1 MVLPQ
6 KTWATLG
13 SLAQK
18 LQFCTEFWQPL
29 RGFVYNSKSQ
39 KRKNRTTITKL
50 NAMTKKLATL
60 VAMLACCVFGALA
73 QRVATTPVTDVQTG
87 DYLLLVHS
95 GKTAADGSWAYINTS
110 TSNKNRVSTDAASLG
125 TTAYAGSKIE
135 NSAYIWHVE
144 KQSDGKITIQSVAQK
159 TYWPTAKGYYEK
171 DYYPAHITTGSSA
184 NAFELI
190 ALSDGCFALKSTTSV
205 TNLFGNKVNSTPTI
219 YVVNN
224 NNSQI
229 GYYGGYDDS
238 KIESQS
244 EIARVEFYPLQAFTE
259 LTYNYVFD
267 GKVRESVK
275 VNAVD
280 GEEYPTPTT
289 AISLPDFIAAPT
301 LKPEGIYHDGAAT
314 SYNLQ
319 LASTLPF
326 TLSTDANRVYYY
338 LAAGAGTEGRTM
350 LYANGN
356 SLKLRAEAQANNLT
370 AMRNDLWYVTGNPFD
385 GLKFHNVGSGTTAMS
400 KIALSDITEL
410 GLSPAG
416 GGHDTWKIYKISD
429 NAFGLYAKDWKKTN
443 VAWKLNDSK
452 VSFEKIDASAPNTSD
467 AFAFQAIEATY
478 VLPLHD
484 SEADDAAFATT
495 CAPFNFAIEGDDV
508 KAYAGKLSADG
519 KELDMKE
526 IEGNVPANQGV
537 ILKAAMGVSEVT
549 VKVVNTADAIDNDLK
564 GTNDEMTDLSQVYV
578 FGRDKV
584 THHVGFYNASGDDA
598 LPANRAYLNKP
609 AQEAVNAVAM
619 NFGNGMV
626 TNINTAISAQSADNA
641 PIYDLSGRRVQRTVK
656 GSLYIKGGRK
666 FMAQ

>member
-1 MVLPQ
+1 
-6 KTWATLG
+6 
-13 SLAQK
+13 
-18 LQFCTEFWQPL
+18 
-29 RGFVYNSKSQ
+29 
-39 KRKNRTTITKL
+39 
-50 NAMTKKLATL
+50 MTKKLATL

-184 NAFELI
+184 NANAFELI

-314 SYNLQ
+314 RYNLQ

-356 SLKLRAEAQANNLT
+356 SLELRAEAQANNLT
-370 AMRNDLWYVTGNPFD
+370 AMRNDLWYVTGNPYD
-385 GLKFHNVGSGTTAMS
+385 GLQFHNVGSGTTAVS

-443 VAWKLNDSK
+443 VAWKLNGSK
-452 VSFEKIDASAPNTSD
+452 VSFEKIDASAPNTND

-484 SEADDAAFATT
+484 SEADNAAFATT
-495 CAPFNFAIEGDDV
+495 CAPFNFAIVGDDV

-584 THHVGFYNASGDDA
+584 TRHVGFFNAAGDAA
-598 LPANRAYLNKP
+598 LPANRAYLDKP

-641 PIYDLSGRRVQRTVK
+641 PIYDLSGRRVQHTVK
-656 GSLYIKGGRK
+656 GGLYIKGGRK

>member
-1 MVLPQ
+1 
-6 KTWATLG
+6 
-13 SLAQK
+13 
-18 LQFCTEFWQPL
+18 
-29 RGFVYNSKSQ
+29 
-39 KRKNRTTITKL
+39 
-50 NAMTKKLATL
+50 MTKKLATL

-95 GKTAADGSWAYINTS
+95 DKTAADGSWAYIN

-159 TYWPTAKGYYEK
+159 TYWPTAKGYDKK

-184 NAFELI
+184 NANAFELI
-190 ALSDGCFALKSTTSV
+190 ALSDGFALKTTTTKKTMLV
-205 TNLFGNKVNSTPTI
+205 WEKDATLTA
-219 YVVNN
+219 YVVSND
-224 NNSQI
+224 NSQI

-267 GKVRESVK
+267 GEVRASVK

-416 GGHDTWKIYKISD
+416 GGHDTWKIYKLSD
-429 NAFGLYAKDWKKTN
+429 NAFGLYGYNNWVIDRGN
-443 VAWKLNDSK
+443 VAWKLNGSK
-452 VSFEKIDASAPNTSD
+452 VSFEKIDANAPNTSD
-467 AFAFQAIEATY
+467 AFAFQAIEPTY

-484 SEADDAAFATT
+484 SEADNAAFATT
-495 CAPFNFAIEGDDV
+495 CAPFNFAIVGDDV

-537 ILKAAMGVSEVT
+537 ILKAAMRVSEVT

-578 FGRDKV
+578 FGRDNV
-584 THHVGFYNASGDDA
+584 TRHVGFYTAAGAAA
-598 LPANRAYLNKP
+598 LPANRAYLDKP
-609 AQEAVNAVAM
+609 AQEAANAVAM

-626 TNINTAISAQSADNA
+626 TNINTAISAQSADNV
-641 PIYDLSGRRVQRTVK
+641 PIYDLSGRRVQHTVK
-656 GSLYIKGGRK
+656 GGLYIKGGRK

>member
-1 MVLPQ
+1 
-6 KTWATLG
+6 
-13 SLAQK
+13 
-18 LQFCTEFWQPL
+18 
-29 RGFVYNSKSQ
+29 
-39 KRKNRTTITKL
+39 
-50 NAMTKKLATL
+50 MTKKLATL
-60 VAMLACCVFGALA
+60 VAMLACCVFGTLA

-95 GKTAADGSWAYINTS
+95 DKTAADGSWAYIN

-125 TTAYAGSKIE
+125 TMAYAGSKIE
-135 NSAYIWHVE
+135 NSAYIWHVD

-159 TYWPTAKGYYEK
+159 TYWPTAKGYDKK

-184 NAFELI
+184 NANAFELI
-190 ALSDGCFALKSTTSV
+190 ALSDGFALKTTTTKKTMLV
-205 TNLFGNKVNSTPTI
+205 WEKDATLTA
-219 YVVNN
+219 YVVSND
-224 NNSQI
+224 NSQI

-267 GKVRESVK
+267 GEVRASVK

-301 LKPEGIYHDGAAT
+301 LKPEGVYHDGAAT
-314 SYNLQ
+314 SYDLQ

-350 LYANGN
+350 LYANGEDLN
-356 SLKLRAEAQANNLT
+356 LRAEAQANNLT
-370 AMRNDLWYVTGNPFD
+370 AMRNDLWYVTGNPYD
-385 GLKFHNVGSGTTAMS
+385 GLQFHNVGSGTTAVSLATPSNVTELKLSS
-400 KIALSDITEL
+400 KIGTDI
-410 GLSPAG
+410 
-416 GGHDTWKIYKISD
+416 WKIYKISD
-429 NAFGLYAKDWKKTN
+429 NAFGLYCYGEWVFDRGN
-443 VAWKLNDSK
+443 VAWKLNGSK
-452 VSFEKIDASAPNTSD
+452 VSFEKIDANAPNTSD
-467 AFAFQAIEATY
+467 AFAFQAIEPTY

-564 GTNDEMTDLSQVYV
+564 GTNNEMTDLSQVYV
-578 FGRDKV
+578 FGRHQV
-584 THHVGFYNASGDDA
+584 TRHVGFYTAAGDA
-598 LPANRAYLNKP
+598 PLPANRAYLDKP
-609 AQEAVNAVAM
+609 AQEAANAVAM
-619 NFGNGMV
+619 NFGDGTV
-626 TNINTAISAQSADNA
+626 TNINTAISAQSTDNA

>member
-1 MVLPQ
+1 
-6 KTWATLG
+6 
-13 SLAQK
+13 
-18 LQFCTEFWQPL
+18 
-29 RGFVYNSKSQ
+29 
-39 KRKNRTTITKL
+39 
-50 NAMTKKLATL
+50 MTKKLATL
-60 VAMLACCVFGALA
+60 VAMLVCCVFGALA
-73 QRVATTPVTDVQTG
+73 QRVATTPATDVQTG

-95 GKTAADGSWAYINTS
+95 DKTAADGSWAYIN

-135 NSAYIWHVE
+135 NNAYIWHVE

-159 TYWPTAKGYYEK
+159 TYWPTAKGRK
-171 DYYPAHITTGSSA
+171 DSDYYPQHITTSSSA

-190 ALSDGCFALKSTTSV
+190 ALSDGFALKSTTSITNWRGQV
-205 TNLFGNKVNSTPTI
+205 TSTPSI

-224 NNSQI
+224 DNSQI
-229 GYYGGYDDS
+229 GYHGGYDDS
-238 KIESQS
+238 KIESTG
-244 EIARVEFYPLQAFTE
+244 EIARVEFYLLQAFTE
-259 LTYNYVFD
+259 LTYNYWFD
-267 GKVRESVK
+267 GKVRTSVK

-314 SYNLQ
+314 SYDLQ

-350 LYANGN
+350 LYANGKDLN
-356 SLKLRAEAQANNLT
+356 LRAEAQADNLT
-370 AMRNDLWYVTGNPFD
+370 AMRNDLWYVTGNPYD
-385 GLKFHNVGSGTTAMS
+385 GLQFHNVGSGSTAQSQAIISTITKLWLSSVAGKDKWNIKKLSDTTFSLYSNDLAWKFDGS
-400 KIALSDITEL
+400 KIA
-410 GLSPAG
+410 
-416 GGHDTWKIYKISD
+416 
-429 NAFGLYAKDWKKTN
+429 F
-443 VAWKLNDSK
+443 
-452 VSFEKIDASAPNTSD
+452 SAPNTSD

-484 SEADDAAFATT
+484 SEADNAAFATT
-495 CAPFNFAIEGDDV
+495 CAPFNFAIVGDEV

-519 KELDMKE
+519 KELNMSE

-537 ILKAAMGVSEVT
+537 ILKAAMGVSKVT

-564 GTNDEMTDLSQVYV
+564 GTNAEMTDLSQVYV
-578 FGRDKV
+578 FGRDKD
-584 THHVGFYNASGDDA
+584 TRHVGFYNASGDA
-598 LPANRAYLNKP
+598 SLPANRAYLDKP

-619 NFGNGMV
+619 NFGDGTV
-626 TNINTAISAQSADNA
+626 TNVNTAISAQSTDNA

>member
-1 MVLPQ
+1 
-6 KTWATLG
+6 
-13 SLAQK
+13 
-18 LQFCTEFWQPL
+18 
-29 RGFVYNSKSQ
+29 
-39 KRKNRTTITKL
+39 
-50 NAMTKKLATL
+50 MTKKLATL

-73 QRVATTPVTDVQTG
+73 QRVATTPETDVQTG

-95 GKTAADGSWAYINTS
+95 DKTAADGSWAYINTS
-110 TSNKNRVSTDAASLG
+110 NKNSVSTDDASLG

-135 NSAYIWHVE
+135 NNAYIWHVE

-159 TYWPTAKGYYEK
+159 TYWPTAKGYDKK

-224 NNSQI
+224 DNSQI

-356 SLKLRAEAQANNLT
+356 SLELRAEAQANNLT
-370 AMRNDLWYVTGNPFD
+370 AMRNDLWYVTGNPYD
-385 GLKFHNVGSGTTAMS
+385 GLKFHNVGSGKTAVS
-400 KIALSDITEL
+400 FIALSAATEL
-410 GLSPAG
+410 ELSG
-416 GGHDTWKIYKISD
+416 IGNDTWKIYKISD
-429 NAFGLYAKDWKKTN
+429 KAFGLYAKDWKKTN
-443 VAWKLNDSK
+443 VAWKLNGSK
-452 VSFEKIDASAPNTSD
+452 VSFEKIDANAPNTSD

-484 SEADDAAFATT
+484 SEADNAAFATT
-495 CAPFNFAIEGDDV
+495 CAPFNFAIVGDEV

-584 THHVGFYNASGDDA
+584 TRHVGFYTAAGDDP
-598 LPANRAYLNKP
+598 LPANRAYLDKP

-641 PIYDLSGRRVQRTVK
+641 PIYDLSGRRVQHTVK

>member
-1 MVLPQ
+1 
-6 KTWATLG
+6 
-13 SLAQK
+13 
-18 LQFCTEFWQPL
+18 
-29 RGFVYNSKSQ
+29 
-39 KRKNRTTITKL
+39 
-50 NAMTKKLATL
+50 MTKKLATL

-110 TSNKNRVSTDAASLG
+110 DKNRVNTDDASLG

-171 DYYPAHITTGSSA
+171 DYYPAHITTGSSANA

-350 LYANGN
+350 LYANGEDLN
-356 SLKLRAEAQANNLT
+356 LRAEAQADNLT
-370 AMRNDLWYVTGNPFD
+370 AMRNDLWYVTGNPYD
-385 GLKFHNVGSGTTAMS
+385 GLKFHNVGSGTTAQSYAAITSATKLNLSHLWLGGQDNWNIKKLSDTTFSLYSNDLAWKFDGS
-400 KIALSDITEL
+400 KIAFS
-410 GLSPAG
+410 
-416 GGHDTWKIYKISD
+416 
-429 NAFGLYAKDWKKTN
+429 
-443 VAWKLNDSK
+443 V
-452 VSFEKIDASAPNTSD
+452 PNTSD

-484 SEADDAAFATT
+484 SEADNAAFATT
-495 CAPFNFAIEGDDV
+495 CAPFNFAIVGDDV

-519 KELDMKE
+519 KELDMSE

-578 FGRDKV
+578 FGRDKD
-584 THHVGFYNASGDDA
+584 TRHVGFYTAVGDA
-598 LPANRAYLNKP
+598 PLPANRAYLNKP

-619 NFGNGMV
+619 NFGDGMV
-626 TNINTAISAQSADNA
+626 TNINTAISAQSTDNA
-641 PIYDLSGRRVQRTVK
+641 PIYDLSGRRVQHTVK

>member
-1 MVLPQ
+1 
-6 KTWATLG
+6 
-13 SLAQK
+13 
-18 LQFCTEFWQPL
+18 
-29 RGFVYNSKSQ
+29 
-39 KRKNRTTITKL
+39 
-50 NAMTKKLATL
+50 MTKKLATL

-95 GKTAADGSWAYINTS
+95 DKTAADGSWAYINTS
-110 TSNKNRVSTDAASLG
+110 NKNSVSTDAASLG

-135 NSAYIWHVE
+135 NSAYIWHVK

-159 TYWPTAKGYYEK
+159 TYWPTAGGKNES

-184 NAFELI
+184 NANAFELI
-190 ALSDGCFALKSTTSV
+190 ALSDGFALKTTTTKKAKFV
-205 TNLFGNKVNSTPTI
+205 WEKDAVLTA

-224 NNSQI
+224 DNSRI

-238 KIESQS
+238 KIESKN

-267 GKVRESVK
+267 GEVRTSVK

-350 LYANGN
+350 LYANGKD
-356 SLKLRAEAQANNLT
+356 LKLRAEAQADNLT
-370 AMRNDLWYVTGNPFD
+370 AMRNDLWYVTGNPYD
-385 GLKFHNVGSGTTAMS
+385 GLKFHNVGSGTTAVS
-400 KIALSDITEL
+400 SIALSTATEL
-410 GLSPAG
+410 ELLGIG
-416 GGHDTWKIYKISD
+416 NDTWKIYKISD
-429 NAFGLYAKDWKKTN
+429 KSFGLYAKDWKKTN
-443 VAWKLNDSK
+443 VAWKLNGSK
-452 VSFEKIDASAPNTSD
+452 VSFEKIDANAPNTSD

-484 SEADDAAFATT
+484 SEADNAAFATT
-495 CAPFNFAIEGDDV
+495 CAPFNFAIVGDDV

-537 ILKAAMGVSEVT
+537 ILKAAMGVRKVT

-584 THHVGFYNASGDDA
+584 TRHVGFYNASGDAA

-619 NFGNGMV
+619 NFGDGMV
-626 TNINTAISAQSADNA
+626 TNVNTAISAQSADRA
-641 PIYDLSGRRVQRTVK
+641 PIYDLSGRRVQHTVK

>member
-1 MVLPQ
+1 
-6 KTWATLG
+6 
-13 SLAQK
+13 
-18 LQFCTEFWQPL
+18 
-29 RGFVYNSKSQ
+29 
-39 KRKNRTTITKL
+39 
-50 NAMTKKLATL
+50 MTKKLATL

-110 TSNKNRVSTDAASLG
+110 NKNRVNTDDASLA

-350 LYANGN
+350 LYANGEDLN
-356 SLKLRAEAQANNLT
+356 LRAEAQADNLT
-370 AMRNDLWYVTGNPFD
+370 AMRNDLWYVTGNPYD
-385 GLKFHNVGSGTTAMS
+385 GLKFHNVGSGTTAQSYAAITSATKLNLSHLWLGGQDNWNIKKLSDTTFSLYSNDLAWKFDGS
-400 KIALSDITEL
+400 KIA
-410 GLSPAG
+410 
-416 GGHDTWKIYKISD
+416 
-429 NAFGLYAKDWKKTN
+429 F
-443 VAWKLNDSK
+443 
-452 VSFEKIDASAPNTSD
+452 SAPNTSD

-484 SEADDAAFATT
+484 SEADNAAFATT
-495 CAPFNFAIEGDDV
+495 CAPFNFAIVGDDV

-537 ILKAAMGVSEVT
+537 ILKAAMGVRKVT

-578 FGRDKV
+578 FGRDNV
-584 THHVGFYNASGDDA
+584 TRHVGFYTAAGDAA
-598 LPANRAYLNKP
+598 LPANRAYLDKP

>member
-1 MVLPQ
+1 
-6 KTWATLG
+6 
-13 SLAQK
+13 
-18 LQFCTEFWQPL
+18 
-29 RGFVYNSKSQ
+29 
-39 KRKNRTTITKL
+39 
-50 NAMTKKLATL
+50 MTKKLATL
-60 VAMLACCVFGALA
+60 VAMLVCCVFGALA
-73 QRVATTPVTDVQTG
+73 QRVATTPATDVQTG

-95 GKTAADGSWAYINTS
+95 DKTAADGSWAYIN

-135 NSAYIWHVE
+135 NNAYIWHVE

-159 TYWPTAKGYYEK
+159 TYWPTAKGRK
-171 DYYPAHITTGSSA
+171 DSDYYPQHITTSSSA

-190 ALSDGCFALKSTTSV
+190 ALSDGFALKSTTSITNWRGQV
-205 TNLFGNKVNSTPTI
+205 TSTPSI

-224 NNSQI
+224 DNSQI
-229 GYYGGYDDS
+229 GYHGGYDDS
-238 KIESQS
+238 KIESTG
-244 EIARVEFYPLQAFTE
+244 EIARVEFYLLQAFTE
-259 LTYNYVFD
+259 LTYNYWFD
-267 GKVRESVK
+267 GKVRTSVK

-314 SYNLQ
+314 SYDLQ

-350 LYANGN
+350 LYANGKDLN
-356 SLKLRAEAQANNLT
+356 LRAEAQADNLT
-370 AMRNDLWYVTGNPFD
+370 AMRNDLWYVTGNPYD
-385 GLKFHNVGSGTTAMS
+385 GLQFHNVGSGSTAQSQAIISTITKLWLSSVAGKDKWNIKKLSDTTFSLYSNDLAWKFDGS
-400 KIALSDITEL
+400 KIA
-410 GLSPAG
+410 
-416 GGHDTWKIYKISD
+416 
-429 NAFGLYAKDWKKTN
+429 F
-443 VAWKLNDSK
+443 
-452 VSFEKIDASAPNTSD
+452 SAPNTSD

-484 SEADDAAFATT
+484 SEADNAAFATT
-495 CAPFNFAIEGDDV
+495 CAPFNFAIVGDEV

-519 KELDMKE
+519 KELNMSE

-537 ILKAAMGVSEVT
+537 ILKAAMGVSKVT

-564 GTNDEMTDLSQVYV
+564 GTNAEMTDLSQVYV
-578 FGRDKV
+578 FGRDKD
-584 THHVGFYNASGDDA
+584 TRHVGFYNASGDA
-598 LPANRAYLNKP
+598 SLPANRAYLDKP

-619 NFGNGMV
+619 NFGDGTV
-626 TNINTAISAQSADNA
+626 TNVNTAISAQSADNA

>member
-1 MVLPQ
+1 
-6 KTWATLG
+6 
-13 SLAQK
+13 
-18 LQFCTEFWQPL
+18 
-29 RGFVYNSKSQ
+29 
-39 KRKNRTTITKL
+39 
-50 NAMTKKLATL
+50 MTKKLATL

-73 QRVATTPVTDVQTG
+73 QRVATTPETDVQTG

-95 GKTAADGSWAYINTS
+95 DKTAADGSWAYINTS
-110 TSNKNRVSTDAASLG
+110 NKNRVNTDDASLG

-159 TYWPTAKGYYEK
+159 TYWPTAEGKNES
-171 DYYPAHITTGSSA
+171 DYYPQNITTGSSF

-190 ALSDGCFALKSTTSV
+190 ALSDGFALKTT
-205 TNLFGNKVNSTPTI
+205 TTKKAKYIWEKDATLTA
-219 YVVNN
+219 YVVSND
-224 NNSQI
+224 NSQI

-238 KIESQS
+238 KIESKS

-267 GKVRESVK
+267 GKVRASVK

-326 TLSTDANRVYYY
+326 TLSTDDNRVYYY

-350 LYANGN
+350 LYANGKD
-356 SLKLRAEAQANNLT
+356 LKLRAEAQANNLT
-370 AMRNDLWYVTGNPFD
+370 AMRNDLWYVTGNPYD
-385 GLKFHNVGSGTTAMS
+385 GLQFHNVGSGSTAVS
-400 KIALSDITEL
+400 SIALSAATEL
-410 GLSPAG
+410 GLSG
-416 GGHDTWKIYKISD
+416 IGTDTWKIYKISD
-429 NAFGLYAKDWKKTN
+429 KAFGLYAEDWKKTN
-443 VAWKLNDSK
+443 VAWKLNGSK
-452 VSFEKIDASAPNTSD
+452 ISFEKVDASTPNTSD
-467 AFAFQAIEATY
+467 AFAFQAIEPTY

-484 SEADDAAFATT
+484 SEADNAAFATT
-495 CAPFNFAIEGDDV
+495 CAPFNFAIVGDDV

-578 FGRDKV
+578 FGRDNV
-584 THHVGFYNASGDDA
+584 TRHVGFYTAVGDA
-598 LPANRAYLNKP
+598 PLPANRAYLDKP
-609 AQEAVNAVAM
+609 AQEAANAVVM
-619 NFGNGMV
+619 NFGDGTV
-626 TNINTAISAQSADNA
+626 TNINTAITEQSTDNA

-656 GSLYIKGGRK
+656 GSLYIKDGRK

>member
-1 MVLPQ
+1 
-6 KTWATLG
+6 
-13 SLAQK
+13 
-18 LQFCTEFWQPL
+18 
-29 RGFVYNSKSQ
+29 
-39 KRKNRTTITKL
+39 
-50 NAMTKKLATL
+50 MTKKLATL

-110 TSNKNRVSTDAASLG
+110 NNRVNTDDASLG

-159 TYWPTAKGYYEK
+159 TYWPTAKGRK
-171 DYYPAHITTGSSA
+171 DSDYYPQHITTTSSSANA

-190 ALSDGCFALKSTTSV
+190 ALSDGFALKSTTSITNWRGQV
-205 TNLFGNKVNSTPTI
+205 TSTPTI

-244 EIARVEFYPLQAFTE
+244 EIARVEFYPLQAF

-267 GKVRESVK
+267 GKVRASVK

-314 SYNLQ
+314 SYDLQ

-350 LYANGN
+350 LYANGEDLN
-356 SLKLRAEAQANNLT
+356 LRAEAQADNLT
-370 AMRNDLWYVTGNPFD
+370 AMRNDLWYVTGNPYD
-385 GLKFHNVGSGTTAMS
+385 GLKFHNVGSGTTAQSYAAITSATKLNLSHLWLGGQDNWNIKKLSDTTFSLYINDLAWKFDGS
-400 KIALSDITEL
+400 KIA
-410 GLSPAG
+410 
-416 GGHDTWKIYKISD
+416 
-429 NAFGLYAKDWKKTN
+429 F
-443 VAWKLNDSK
+443 
-452 VSFEKIDASAPNTSD
+452 SAPNTSD
-467 AFAFQAIEATY
+467 AFAFQAIEPTY

-484 SEADDAAFATT
+484 SEADNAAFATT
-495 CAPFNFAIEGDDV
+495 CAPFNFAIVGDDV
-508 KAYAGKLSADG
+508 KAYAGKLSANG

-584 THHVGFYNASGDDA
+584 TRHVGFYTAAGDA
-598 LPANRAYLNKP
+598 PLPANRAYLNKP
-609 AQEAVNAVAM
+609 AQEAANAVAM
-619 NFGNGMV
+619 NFGDGTV
-626 TNINTAISAQSADNA
+626 TNVNTAISAQSTDNA

-656 GSLYIKGGRK
+656 GGLYIKGGRK

>member
-1 MVLPQ
+1 
-6 KTWATLG
+6 
-13 SLAQK
+13 
-18 LQFCTEFWQPL
+18 
-29 RGFVYNSKSQ
+29 
-39 KRKNRTTITKL
+39 
-50 NAMTKKLATL
+50 MTKKLATL

-144 KQSDGKITIQSVAQK
+144 KQSDDKITIQSVAQK

-171 DYYPAHITTGSSA
+171 DYYPAHITTGSSANA

-267 GKVRESVK
+267 GVVRASVK

-280 GEEYPTPTT
+280 GEEYPTTS
-289 AISLPDFIAAPT
+289 ISLPDFIAAPT

-314 SYNLQ
+314 SYDLQ

-326 TLSTDANRVYYY
+326 TLSTDDNPVYYY

-350 LYANGN
+350 LYADGKELN
-356 SLKLRAEAQANNLT
+356 LRAEAQADNLT
-370 AMRNDLWYVTGNPFD
+370 AMRNDLWYVTGNPYD

-400 KIALSDITEL
+400 KLALSDKTEL
-410 GLSPAG
+410 GLSPALG

-429 NAFGLYAKDWKKTN
+429 KAFGLYSYNNWFGN
-443 VAWKLNDSK
+443 VAWKLNGSK
-452 VSFEKIDASAPNTSD
+452 ISFEKIDANAPNTSD
-467 AFAFQAIEATY
+467 AFAFQAIEANY
-478 VLPLHD
+478 VLSLHD
-484 SEADDAAFATT
+484 SEADNAAFATT
-495 CAPFNFAIEGDDV
+495 CAPFNFAIVGDDV

-519 KELDMKE
+519 KELDMSE

-549 VKVVNTADAIDNDLK
+549 VKVVNTAGAIDNDLK

-584 THHVGFYNASGDDA
+584 TRHVGFYTAAGDAA
-598 LPANRAYLNKP
+598 LPANRAYLDKP
-609 AQEAVNAVAM
+609 AQDAVNAVAM

-641 PIYDLSGRRVQRTVK
+641 PIYDLSGRRVQHIVK
-656 GSLYIKGGRK
+656 GGLYIKGGRK
-666 FMAQ
+666 FIAQ

>member
-1 MVLPQ
+1 
-6 KTWATLG
+6 
-13 SLAQK
+13 
-18 LQFCTEFWQPL
+18 
-29 RGFVYNSKSQ
+29 
-39 KRKNRTTITKL
+39 
-50 NAMTKKLATL
+50 MTKKLATL

-171 DYYPAHITTGSSA
+171 DYYPAHITTGSSANA

-356 SLKLRAEAQANNLT
+356 SLELRAEAQANNLT
-370 AMRNDLWYVTGNPFD
+370 AMRNDLWYVTGNPYD
-385 GLKFHNVGSGTTAMS
+385 GLQFHNVGSGTTAVS

-484 SEADDAAFATT
+484 SEADNAAFATT
-495 CAPFNFAIEGDDV
+495 CAPFNFAIVGDDV

-564 GTNDEMTDLSQVYV
+564 GTNNKMTDLSQVYV
-578 FGRDKV
+578 FGRDNV
-584 THHVGFYNASGDDA
+584 TRHVGFYTAAGDAA
-598 LPANRAYLNKP
+598 LPANRAYLDKP

-626 TNINTAISAQSADNA
+626 TNINTAISAQSADSA

>member
-1 MVLPQ
+1 
-6 KTWATLG
+6 
-13 SLAQK
+13 
-18 LQFCTEFWQPL
+18 
-29 RGFVYNSKSQ
+29 
-39 KRKNRTTITKL
+39 
-50 NAMTKKLATL
+50 MTKKLATL

-87 DYLLLVHS
+87 VYMLRMKSDRIPGTDGAWVYYKDSHAYGESDNTALKVVTENPLSEDHYNYL
-95 GKTAADGSWAYINTS
+95 W
-110 TSNKNRVSTDAASLG
+110 RVVRKD
-125 TTAYAGSKIE
+125 
-135 NSAYIWHVE
+135 
-144 KQSDGKITIQSVAQK
+144 DGKITIQSFTANTYWAKAKGGQPSLGLKDNNKWVPNDFPMSETENAFTLEQNGNSGYKLK
-159 TYWPTAKGYYEK
+159 TYSTRTYYSGFSISQKSEEK
-171 DYYPAHITTGSSA
+171 EVYVVDNVDMSNSDKA
-184 NAFELI
+184 NAPH
-190 ALSDGCFALKSTTSV
+190 
-205 TNLFGNKVNSTPTI
+205 N
-219 YVVNN
+219 
-224 NNSQI
+224 I
-229 GYYGGYDDS
+229 GYQQTSATRSD
-238 KIESQS
+238 ITF
-244 EIARVEFYPLQAFTE
+244 EFYEVTQFPEKVSF
-259 LTYNYVFD
+259 TYNYLY
-267 GKVRESVK
+267 
-275 VNAVD
+275 D
-280 GEEYPTPTT
+280 GESKKTEKFDVYTYKPYP
-289 AISLPDFIAAPT
+289 AITVPDFIKANAPEGEI
-301 LKPEGIYHDGAAT
+301 KPEDNGTTINIECTPD
-314 SYNLQ
+314 
-319 LASTLPF
+319 LPF

-338 LAAGAGTEGRTM
+338 LVAGAGTEGRTM
-350 LYANGN
+350 LYANGKD
-356 SLKLRAEAQANNLT
+356 LKLRAEAQADNLT
-370 AMRNDLWYVTGNPFD
+370 AMRNDLWYVTGNPYD

-400 KIALSDITEL
+400 YLALSDQTKL
-410 GLSPAG
+410 WLTNSLG
-416 GGHDTWKIYKISD
+416 GGLDKWKVYRISD
-429 NAFGLYAKDWKKTN
+429 KAFGLYNYNNWLTGSGN
-443 VAWKLNDSK
+443 VAWKLNGSE
-452 VSFEKIDASAPNTSD
+452 VSFEKIDANAPNTSD

-495 CAPFNFAIEGDDV
+495 CAPFNFAIVGDDV

-537 ILKAAMGVSEVT
+537 ILKAAMVVSKVT

>member
-1 MVLPQ
+1 
-6 KTWATLG
+6 
-13 SLAQK
+13 
-18 LQFCTEFWQPL
+18 
-29 RGFVYNSKSQ
+29 
-39 KRKNRTTITKL
+39 
-50 NAMTKKLATL
+50 MTKKLATL
-60 VAMLACCVFGALA
+60 VAMLACCVLGALA
-73 QRVATTPVTDVQTG
+73 QKVATTHVTDVQTG

-95 GKTAADGSWAYINTS
+95 DKTAADGSWAYINTS
-110 TSNKNRVSTDAASLG
+110 NKNRVNTDDASLG
-125 TTAYAGSKIE
+125 TTPYAGSKIE

-144 KQSDGKITIQSVAQK
+144 KRSDGKITIQSVAQK
-159 TYWPTAKGYYEK
+159 TYWPTARGRKDS
-171 DYYPAHITTGSSA
+171 DYYPQHITTSSSA

-190 ALSDGCFALKSTTSV
+190 ALSDGFALKSTTSITDWFGQV
-205 TNLFGNKVNSTPTI
+205 TSTPAI
-219 YVVNN
+219 YVVSN

-229 GYYGGYDDS
+229 GYHGGYDDS

-244 EIARVEFYPLQAFTE
+244 EVARVEFYPLQAFTE

-267 GKVRESVK
+267 GKERASVK

-301 LKPEGIYHDGAAT
+301 LKPEGIYHDGAAL
-314 SYNLQ
+314 SYDLE
-319 LASTLPF
+319 LVSTLPF

-350 LYANGN
+350 LYANGKD
-356 SLKLRAEAQANNLT
+356 LKLRAEAQANNLT
-370 AMRNDLWYVTGNPFD
+370 AMRNDLWYVTGNPYD
-385 GLKFHNVGSGTTAMS
+385 GLKFHNVGSGSTAQSQAIISTITKLWLSSAAGTDKWNIKKLSDTTFSLYSNNLAWKFDGS
-400 KIALSDITEL
+400 KIA
-410 GLSPAG
+410 
-416 GGHDTWKIYKISD
+416 
-429 NAFGLYAKDWKKTN
+429 F
-443 VAWKLNDSK
+443 
-452 VSFEKIDASAPNTSD
+452 SAPNTSD
-467 AFAFQAIEATY
+467 AFAFQAIEPTY

-484 SEADDAAFATT
+484 SEADNAAFATT
-495 CAPFNFAIEGDDV
+495 CAPFNFAIVGDDV

-537 ILKAAMGVSEVT
+537 ILKAAMGVRKVT

-578 FGRDKV
+578 FGRDNV
-584 THHVGFYNASGDDA
+584 TRHVGFYTAAGDAA
-598 LPANRAYLNKP
+598 LPANRAYLDKP

>member
-1 MVLPQ
+1 
-6 KTWATLG
+6 
-13 SLAQK
+13 
-18 LQFCTEFWQPL
+18 
-29 RGFVYNSKSQ
+29 
-39 KRKNRTTITKL
+39 
-50 NAMTKKLATL
+50 MTKKLATL

-73 QRVATTPVTDVQTG
+73 QRVATTHVTDVQTG

-95 GKTAADGSWAYINTS
+95 DKTAADGSWAYINTS
-110 TSNKNRVSTDAASLG
+110 NNKNRVSTDAASLG

-159 TYWPTAKGYYEK
+159 TYWPTAKGRK
-171 DYYPAHITTGSSA
+171 DSDYYPQHITTSSSA

-190 ALSDGCFALKSTTSV
+190 ALSDGFALKSTTSITDWFGQV
-205 TNLFGNKVNSTPTI
+205 TSTPAI

-229 GYYGGYDDS
+229 GYHGGYDDS
-238 KIESQS
+238 KIENQS

-267 GKVRESVK
+267 GKVRASVK

-314 SYNLQ
+314 SYDLQ

-350 LYANGN
+350 LYANGKD
-356 SLKLRAEAQANNLT
+356 LELRAEAQADNLT
-370 AMRNDLWYVTGNPFD
+370 AMRNDLWYVTGNPYD

-400 KIALSDITEL
+400 KLALSDKTEL
-410 GLSPAG
+410 GLSPALG
-416 GGHDTWKIYKISD
+416 GGHETWKIYKISD
-429 NAFGLYAKDWKKTN
+429 KAFGLYSYNNWFGN
-443 VAWKLNDSK
+443 VAWKLNGSK
-452 VSFEKIDASAPNTSD
+452 VSFEKIDANVPNTSD
-467 AFAFQAIEATY
+467 AFAFQTIEATY
-478 VLPLHD
+478 VLPLHN
-484 SEADDAAFATT
+484 SEADNAAFATT
-495 CAPFNFAIEGDDV
+495 CAPFNFAIVGDDV

-584 THHVGFYNASGDDA
+584 TRHVGFYTAAGDA
-598 LPANRAYLNKP
+598 PLPANRAYLDKP

-656 GSLYIKGGRK
+656 GDLYIKGGRK

>member
-1 MVLPQ
+1 
-6 KTWATLG
+6 
-13 SLAQK
+13 
-18 LQFCTEFWQPL
+18 
-29 RGFVYNSKSQ
+29 
-39 KRKNRTTITKL
+39 
-50 NAMTKKLATL
+50 MTKKLATL

-110 TSNKNRVSTDAASLG
+110 DKNRVNTDDASLG

-171 DYYPAHITTGSSA
+171 DYYPAHITTGSSANA

-350 LYANGN
+350 LYANGEDLN
-356 SLKLRAEAQANNLT
+356 LRAEAQADNLT
-370 AMRNDLWYVTGNPFD
+370 AMRNDLWYVTGNPYD
-385 GLKFHNVGSGTTAMS
+385 GLKFHNVGSGTTAQSYAAITSATKLNLSHLWLGGQDNWNIKKLSDTTFSLYSNDLAWKFDGS
-400 KIALSDITEL
+400 KIA
-410 GLSPAG
+410 
-416 GGHDTWKIYKISD
+416 
-429 NAFGLYAKDWKKTN
+429 F
-443 VAWKLNDSK
+443 
-452 VSFEKIDASAPNTSD
+452 SAPNTSD
-467 AFAFQAIEATY
+467 AFAFQAIEPTY

-484 SEADDAAFATT
+484 SEADNAAFATT
-495 CAPFNFAIEGDDV
+495 CAPFNFAIVGDDV

-537 ILKAAMGVSEVT
+537 ILKAAMGVRKVT

-578 FGRDKV
+578 FGRDNV
-584 THHVGFYNASGDDA
+584 TRHVGFYTAAGAAA
-598 LPANRAYLNKP
+598 LPANRAYLDKP

>member
-1 MVLPQ
+1 
-6 KTWATLG
+6 
-13 SLAQK
+13 
-18 LQFCTEFWQPL
+18 
-29 RGFVYNSKSQ
+29 
-39 KRKNRTTITKL
+39 
-50 NAMTKKLATL
+50 MTKKLATL

-110 TSNKNRVSTDAASLG
+110 NQNRVNTDDASLG

-159 TYWPTAKGYYEK
+159 TYWPTAKGRK
-171 DYYPAHITTGSSA
+171 DSDYYPQHITTSSRANA

-190 ALSDGCFALKSTTSV
+190 ALSDGFALKSTTSITNWRGQV
-205 TNLFGNKVNSTPTI
+205 TSTPTI

-244 EIARVEFYPLQAFTE
+244 EIARVEFYPLQAF

-267 GKVRESVK
+267 GKVRASVK

-370 AMRNDLWYVTGNPFD
+370 AMRNDLWYVTGNPYD
-385 GLKFHNVGSGTTAMS
+385 GLQFHNVGSGTTAMS
-400 KIALSDITEL
+400 YYALSDQTEL
-410 GLSPAG
+410 GVSPGAG
-416 GGHDTWKIYKISD
+416 GGHDTWNVYKISD
-429 NAFGLYAKDWKKTN
+429 NAFGLYSYNNWWIGSGN
-443 VAWKLNDSK
+443 VAWKLNGSK

-478 VLPLHD
+478 VLPLHN
-484 SEADDAAFATT
+484 SEADNAAFATT
-495 CAPFNFAIEGDDV
+495 CAPFNFAIVGDDV
-508 KAYAGKLSADG
+508 KAYAGKLSVDG

-584 THHVGFYNASGDDA
+584 TRHVGFYTAAGDA
-598 LPANRAYLNKP
+598 PLPANRAYLDKP

-626 TNINTAISAQSADNA
+626 TNINTAISAHGADNA
-641 PIYDLSGRRVQRTVK
+641 PIYDLSGRRVQHTVK

>member
-1 MVLPQ
+1 
-6 KTWATLG
+6 
-13 SLAQK
+13 
-18 LQFCTEFWQPL
+18 
-29 RGFVYNSKSQ
+29 
-39 KRKNRTTITKL
+39 
-50 NAMTKKLATL
+50 MTKKLATL

-484 SEADDAAFATT
+484 SEADNAAFATT
-495 CAPFNFAIEGDDV
+495 CAPFNFAIVGDDV

-519 KELDMKE
+519 KELDMNE
-526 IEGNVPANQGV
+526 IKGNVPANQGV

-564 GTNDEMTDLSQVYV
+564 GTNAEMTDLSQVYV

-584 THHVGFYNASGDDA
+584 TRHVGFYTAAGDA
-598 LPANRAYLNKP
+598 PLPANRAYLDKP
-609 AQEAVNAVAM
+609 AQEAANAVAM

-641 PIYDLSGRRVQRTVK
+641 PIYDLSGRRVQHTVK

-666 FMAQ
+666 FMAL

>member
-1 MVLPQ
+1 
-6 KTWATLG
+6 
-13 SLAQK
+13 
-18 LQFCTEFWQPL
+18 
-29 RGFVYNSKSQ
+29 
-39 KRKNRTTITKL
+39 
-50 NAMTKKLATL
+50 MTKKLATL

-95 GKTAADGSWAYINTS
+95 DKTAADGSWAYIN

-135 NSAYIWHVE
+135 NNAYIWHVE

-159 TYWPTAKGYYEK
+159 TYWPTARGYYEK

-184 NAFELI
+184 NAFELL
-190 ALSDGCFALKSTTSV
+190 ALSDGFALKSTTAV
-205 TNLFGNKVNSTPTI
+205 TNIIGTKVNRTPTI

-224 NNSQI
+224 DNSQI
-229 GYYGGYDDS
+229 GYHGGYDDS
-238 KIESQS
+238 KIESKS

-267 GKVRESVK
+267 GEVRTSVK

-314 SYNLQ
+314 SYDLQ

-326 TLSTDANRVYYY
+326 ILSTDANRVYYY

-350 LYANGN
+350 LYANGKDLN
-356 SLKLRAEAQANNLT
+356 LRAEAQANNLT

-429 NAFGLYAKDWKKTN
+429 NAFGLYGYNNWLLGSGN
-443 VAWKLNDSK
+443 VAWKLNGSE
-452 VSFEKIDASAPNTSD
+452 VSFEKIDANAPNTSD

-495 CAPFNFAIEGDDV
+495 CAPFNFAIVGDDV

-519 KELDMKE
+519 KELDMSE

-584 THHVGFYNASGDDA
+584 TRHVGFYTAAGDA
-598 LPANRAYLNKP
+598 PLPANRAYLDKP

-626 TNINTAISAQSADNA
+626 TNVNTAISAQSTDNA
-641 PIYDLSGRRVQRTVK
+641 PIYDLSGRRVQHTVK
-656 GSLYIKGGRK
+656 GGLYIKGGRK

>member
-1 MVLPQ
+1 
-6 KTWATLG
+6 
-13 SLAQK
+13 
-18 LQFCTEFWQPL
+18 
-29 RGFVYNSKSQ
+29 
-39 KRKNRTTITKL
+39 
-50 NAMTKKLATL
+50 MTKKLATL

-95 GKTAADGSWAYINTS
+95 DKTAADGSWAYIN

-159 TYWPTAKGYYEK
+159 TYWPTAKGYDKK

-184 NAFELI
+184 NANAFELI
-190 ALSDGCFALKSTTSV
+190 ALSDGFALKTTTTKKTMLV
-205 TNLFGNKVNSTPTI
+205 WEKDATLTA
-219 YVVNN
+219 YVVSND
-224 NNSQI
+224 NSQI

-267 GKVRESVK
+267 GEVRASVK

-314 SYNLQ
+314 SYDLQ

-350 LYANGN
+350 LYANGKD
-356 SLKLRAEAQANNLT
+356 LKLRAEAQADNLT
-370 AMRNDLWYVTGNPFD
+370 AMRNDLWYVTGNPYD
-385 GLKFHNVGSGTTAMS
+385 GLQFHNVGSGTTAMS
-400 KIALSDITEL
+400 KLALSNITEL
-410 GLSPAG
+410 GVSPGAG
-416 GGHDTWKIYKISD
+416 GGHDTWNVYKISD
-429 NAFGLYAKDWKKTN
+429 NAFGLYSYNNWLLGSGN
-443 VAWKLNDSK
+443 VAWKLNGSK
-452 VSFEKIDASAPNTSD
+452 VSFEKIDANAPNTSD

-484 SEADDAAFATT
+484 SEADNAAFATT
-495 CAPFNFAIEGDDV
+495 CAPFNFAIVGDDV

-537 ILKAAMGVSEVT
+537 ILKAAMGVRKVT

-584 THHVGFYNASGDDA
+584 TRHVGFYTAAGDDP

-619 NFGNGMV
+619 NFGDGTV

>member
-1 MVLPQ
+1 
-6 KTWATLG
+6 
-13 SLAQK
+13 
-18 LQFCTEFWQPL
+18 
-29 RGFVYNSKSQ
+29 
-39 KRKNRTTITKL
+39 
-50 NAMTKKLATL
+50 MTKKLATL

-159 TYWPTAKGYYEK
+159 TYWPTAKGRK
-171 DYYPAHITTGSSA
+171 DSDYYPQHITTSSRANA

-190 ALSDGCFALKSTTSV
+190 ALSDGFALKSTTSITNWFGQV
-205 TNLFGNKVNSTPTI
+205 TSTPTI

-224 NNSQI
+224 DNSQI

-238 KIESQS
+238 KIESTS
-244 EIARVEFYPLQAFTE
+244 EIARVQFYPLQAFTE

-267 GKVRESVK
+267 GEVRTSVK

-314 SYNLQ
+314 SYDLQ

-350 LYANGN
+350 LYANGKE
-356 SLKLRAEAQANNLT
+356 LKLRAEAQADNLT
-370 AMRNDLWYVTGNPFD
+370 AMRNDLWYVTGNPYD
-385 GLKFHNVGSGTTAMS
+385 GLQFHNVGSGSTAQSQAIISTITKLWLSSVAGKDKWNIKKLSDTTFSLYSNDLAWKFDGS
-400 KIALSDITEL
+400 KIA
-410 GLSPAG
+410 
-416 GGHDTWKIYKISD
+416 
-429 NAFGLYAKDWKKTN
+429 F
-443 VAWKLNDSK
+443 
-452 VSFEKIDASAPNTSD
+452 SAPNTSD

-478 VLPLHD
+478 VLPLHN
-484 SEADDAAFATT
+484 SEADNAAFATT
-495 CAPFNFAIEGDDV
+495 CAPFNFAIVGDDV

-549 VKVVNTADAIDNDLK
+549 VKVVNTADVIDNDLK

-584 THHVGFYNASGDDA
+584 TRHVGFYAAAGDA
-598 LPANRAYLNKP
+598 PLPANRAYLDKP

-641 PIYDLSGRRVQRTVK
+641 PIYDLSGRRVQHIVK
-656 GSLYIKGGRK
+656 GGLYIKGGRK

>member
-1 MVLPQ
+1 
-6 KTWATLG
+6 
-13 SLAQK
+13 
-18 LQFCTEFWQPL
+18 
-29 RGFVYNSKSQ
+29 
-39 KRKNRTTITKL
+39 
-50 NAMTKKLATL
+50 MTKKLATL

-73 QRVATTPVTDVQTG
+73 QRVATTPVPDVQTG

-95 GKTAADGSWAYINTS
+95 DKTAADGSWAYIN

-135 NSAYIWHVE
+135 NNAYIWHVE

-159 TYWPTAKGYYEK
+159 TYWPTARGYYEK

-190 ALSDGCFALKSTTSV
+190 ALSDGFALKSTTAV
-205 TNLFGNKVNSTPTI
+205 TNIIGTKVNRTPTI

-224 NNSQI
+224 DNSQI
-229 GYYGGYDDS
+229 GYHGGYDDS
-238 KIESQS
+238 KIESKS

-267 GKVRESVK
+267 GEVRTSVK

-314 SYNLQ
+314 SYDLQ

-350 LYANGN
+350 LYANGTDLN
-356 SLKLRAEAQANNLT
+356 LRAEAQADNLT
-370 AMRNDLWYVTGNPFD
+370 AMRNDLWYVTGNPYD
-385 GLKFHNVGSGTTAMS
+385 GLQFHNVGSGTTAMS
-400 KIALSDITEL
+400 YLALSNQTEL
-410 GLSPAG
+410 RLSPGAG

-429 NAFGLYAKDWKKTN
+429 NAFGLYSYTKWIYNGGISYKSGN
-443 VAWKLNDSK
+443 VAWTIKDSEVK
-452 VSFEKIDASAPNTSD
+452 FMEIDANAPNTSD

-484 SEADDAAFATT
+484 SEADNAAFATT
-495 CAPFNFAIEGDDV
+495 CAPFNFAIVGDDV

-519 KELDMKE
+519 KELDMNE

-564 GTNDEMTDLSQVYV
+564 GTNAEMTDLSQVYV

-584 THHVGFYNASGDDA
+584 TRHVGFYNASGDA
-598 LPANRAYLNKP
+598 SLPANRAYLDKP

-619 NFGNGMV
+619 NFGDGTV
-626 TNINTAISAQSADNA
+626 TNVNTAISAQSTDNA
-641 PIYDLSGRRVQRTVK
+641 SIYDLSGRRVQRTVK

>member
-1 MVLPQ
+1 
-6 KTWATLG
+6 
-13 SLAQK
+13 
-18 LQFCTEFWQPL
+18 
-29 RGFVYNSKSQ
+29 
-39 KRKNRTTITKL
+39 
-50 NAMTKKLATL
+50 MTKKLATL

-95 GKTAADGSWAYINTS
+95 DKTAADGSWAYINTS
-110 TSNKNRVSTDAASLG
+110 NQNRVSTDAASLG

-159 TYWPTAKGYYEK
+159 TYWPTAKGRK
-171 DYYPAHITTGSSA
+171 DSDYYPQHITTTSSSANA

-190 ALSDGCFALKSTTSV
+190 ALRDGFALKSTTSITNWRGQV
-205 TNLFGNKVNSTPTI
+205 TSTPTI

-224 NNSQI
+224 DNSRI

-238 KIESQS
+238 KIEGKN

-259 LTYNYVFD
+259 LTYNYMFD
-267 GKVRESVK
+267 GEVRTSVK

-314 SYNLQ
+314 SYDLQ

-356 SLKLRAEAQANNLT
+356 SLELRAEAQANNLT
-370 AMRNDLWYVTGNPFD
+370 AMRNDLWYVTGNPYD
-385 GLKFHNVGSGTTAMS
+385 GLQFHNVGSGTTAVSLATPSNVTELKLSS
-400 KIALSDITEL
+400 KIGTDI
-410 GLSPAG
+410 
-416 GGHDTWKIYKISD
+416 WKIYKISD
-429 NAFGLYAKDWKKTN
+429 NAFGLYCYGEWVFDRGN
-443 VAWKLNDSK
+443 VAWKLNGSK
-452 VSFEKIDASAPNTSD
+452 ISFEKIDANAPNTSD

-478 VLPLHD
+478 VLPLHN
-484 SEADDAAFATT
+484 SEADNAAFATT
-495 CAPFNFAIEGDDV
+495 CAPFNFAIVGDDV

-526 IEGNVPANQGV
+526 IEGYVPANQGV

-584 THHVGFYNASGDDA
+584 TRRVGFYTAAGDA
-598 LPANRAYLNKP
+598 PLPANRAYLNKP

-619 NFGNGMV
+619 NFGDGMV

-641 PIYDLSGRRVQRTVK
+641 PIYDLSGRRVQRIVK

>member
-1 MVLPQ
+1 
-6 KTWATLG
+6 
-13 SLAQK
+13 
-18 LQFCTEFWQPL
+18 
-29 RGFVYNSKSQ
+29 
-39 KRKNRTTITKL
+39 
-50 NAMTKKLATL
+50 MTKKLATL

-95 GKTAADGSWAYINTS
+95 DKTAADGSWAYIN

-135 NSAYIWHVE
+135 NNAYIWHVE

-159 TYWPTAKGYYEK
+159 TYWPTARGYYEK

-184 NAFELI
+184 NAFELL
-190 ALSDGCFALKSTTSV
+190 ALSDGFALKSTTAV
-205 TNLFGNKVNSTPTI
+205 TNIIGTKVNRTPTI

-224 NNSQI
+224 DNSQI
-229 GYYGGYDDS
+229 GYHGGYDDS
-238 KIESQS
+238 KIESKS

-267 GKVRESVK
+267 GVRASVK

-314 SYNLQ
+314 SYDLQ

-350 LYANGN
+350 LYANGKDLN
-356 SLKLRAEAQANNLT
+356 LRAEAQANNLT
-370 AMRNDLWYVTGNPFD
+370 AMRNDLWYVTGNPYD
-385 GLKFHNVGSGTTAMS
+385 GLQFHNVGSGTTAMS
-400 KIALSDITEL
+400 YLALSNSILTQL
-410 GLSPAG
+410 WLSPGAA

-429 NAFGLYAKDWKKTN
+429 KAFGLYDYNNWGIGSGN
-443 VAWKLNDSK
+443 VAWKFNGSK

-484 SEADDAAFATT
+484 SEADNAAFATT
-495 CAPFNFAIEGDDV
+495 CAPFNFAIVGDDV

-584 THHVGFYNASGDDA
+584 TRHVGFYNASGDAA

-619 NFGNGMV
+619 NFGDGTV
-626 TNINTAISAQSADNA
+626 TNVNTAISAQSTDNA

-656 GSLYIKGGRK
+656 GSLYIKGGHK

>member
-1 MVLPQ
+1 
-6 KTWATLG
+6 
-13 SLAQK
+13 
-18 LQFCTEFWQPL
+18 
-29 RGFVYNSKSQ
+29 
-39 KRKNRTTITKL
+39 
-50 NAMTKKLATL
+50 MTKKLATL

-73 QRVATTPVTDVQTG
+73 QRVATTPATDVQTG

-95 GKTAADGSWAYINTS
+95 DKTAADGSWAYIN

-135 NSAYIWHVE
+135 NNAYIWHVE

-159 TYWPTAKGYYEK
+159 TYWPTARGYYEK

-190 ALSDGCFALKSTTSV
+190 ALSDGFALKSTTAV
-205 TNLFGNKVNSTPTI
+205 TNIIGTKVNRTPTI

-224 NNSQI
+224 DNSQI
-229 GYYGGYDDS
+229 GYHGGYDDS
-238 KIESQS
+238 KIESKS

-267 GKVRESVK
+267 GEVRTSVK

-350 LYANGN
+350 LYANGKDLN
-356 SLKLRAEAQANNLT
+356 LRAEAQANNLT
-370 AMRNDLWYVTGNPFD
+370 AMRNDLWYVTGNPYD
-385 GLKFHNVGSGTTAMS
+385 GLQFHNVGSGTTAMS
-400 KIALSDITEL
+400 YLVLSNQTEL
-410 GLSPAG
+410 RLSPGAG

-429 NAFGLYAKDWKKTN
+429 NAFGLYSYTKWIYNGGISYKSGN
-443 VAWKLNDSK
+443 VAWTIKDSEVK
-452 VSFEKIDASAPNTSD
+452 FMEIDANAPNTSD

-478 VLPLHD
+478 VLPLHN
-484 SEADDAAFATT
+484 SEADNAAFATT
-495 CAPFNFAIEGDDV
+495 CAPFNFAIVGDDV

-519 KELDMKE
+519 KELDMNE

-537 ILKAAMGVSEVT
+537 ILKAAMGVSGVT

-578 FGRDKV
+578 FGRDKD
-584 THHVGFYNASGDDA
+584 TRHVGFYNASGDA
-598 LPANRAYLNKP
+598 PLPANRAYLDKP

-619 NFGNGMV
+619 NFGDGMV

-656 GSLYIKGGRK
+656 GGLYIKGGRK

>member
-1 MVLPQ
+1 
-6 KTWATLG
+6 
-13 SLAQK
+13 
-18 LQFCTEFWQPL
+18 
-29 RGFVYNSKSQ
+29 
-39 KRKNRTTITKL
+39 
-50 NAMTKKLATL
+50 MTKKLATL

-73 QRVATTPVTDVQTG
+73 QRVAATPVTDVQTG

-95 GKTAADGSWAYINTS
+95 DKTAADGSWAYINTS
-110 TSNKNRVSTDAASLG
+110 NQNRVSTDAASLG

-159 TYWPTAKGYYEK
+159 TYWPTAKGRK
-171 DYYPAHITTGSSA
+171 DSDYYPQHITTTSSSANA

-190 ALSDGCFALKSTTSV
+190 ALRDGFALKSTTSITNWRGQV
-205 TNLFGNKVNSTPTI
+205 TSTPTI

-224 NNSQI
+224 DNSRI

-238 KIESQS
+238 KIEGKN

-259 LTYNYVFD
+259 LTYNYMFD
-267 GKVRESVK
+267 GEVRTSVK

-314 SYNLQ
+314 SYDLQ

-356 SLKLRAEAQANNLT
+356 SLELRAEAQANNLT
-370 AMRNDLWYVTGNPFD
+370 AMLNDLWYVTGNPYD
-385 GLKFHNVGSGTTAMS
+385 GLQFHNVGSGTTAVSLATPSNVTELKLSS
-400 KIALSDITEL
+400 KIGTDI
-410 GLSPAG
+410 
-416 GGHDTWKIYKISD
+416 WKIYKISD
-429 NAFGLYAKDWKKTN
+429 NAFGLYCYGEWVFDRGN
-443 VAWKLNDSK
+443 VAWKLNGSK
-452 VSFEKIDASAPNTSD
+452 ISFEKIDANAPNTSD

-478 VLPLHD
+478 VLPLHN

-508 KAYAGKLSADG
+508 KAYVGKLSADG

-537 ILKAAMGVSEVT
+537 ILKAAMGVSKVT

-564 GTNDEMTDLSQVYV
+564 GTNNEMTDLSQVYV

-584 THHVGFYNASGDDA
+584 TRHVGFYNASGDAA
-598 LPANRAYLNKP
+598 LPANRAYLDKP

-619 NFGNGMV
+619 NFGDGTV
-626 TNINTAISAQSADNA
+626 TNVNTAISAQSTDNA

>member
-1 MVLPQ
+1 
-6 KTWATLG
+6 
-13 SLAQK
+13 
-18 LQFCTEFWQPL
+18 
-29 RGFVYNSKSQ
+29 
-39 KRKNRTTITKL
+39 
-50 NAMTKKLATL
+50 MTKKLATL

-110 TSNKNRVSTDAASLG
+110 NKNRVNTDDASLG

-356 SLKLRAEAQANNLT
+356 SLELRAEAQANNLT
-370 AMRNDLWYVTGNPFD
+370 AMRNDLWYVTGNPYD

-443 VAWKLNDSK
+443 VAWKLNGSE

-484 SEADDAAFATT
+484 SEADNAAFATT
-495 CAPFNFAIEGDDV
+495 CAPFNFAIVGDDV

-584 THHVGFYNASGDDA
+584 TRHVGFYTAAGDA
-598 LPANRAYLNKP
+598 PLPANRAYLNKP

-656 GSLYIKGGRK
+656 GGLYIKGGRK

>member
-1 MVLPQ
+1 
-6 KTWATLG
+6 
-13 SLAQK
+13 
-18 LQFCTEFWQPL
+18 
-29 RGFVYNSKSQ
+29 
-39 KRKNRTTITKL
+39 
-50 NAMTKKLATL
+50 MTKKLATL

-110 TSNKNRVSTDAASLG
+110 NNRVNTDDASLG

-135 NSAYIWHVE
+135 NNAYIWHVE

-159 TYWPTAKGYYEK
+159 TYWPTAKGKNES
-171 DYYPAHITTGSSA
+171 DYYPAHITTGSSDNA

-190 ALSDGCFALKSTTSV
+190 ALSDCFALKTT
-205 TNLFGNKVNSTPTI
+205 TTKKAKFIWEKDATLTA

-224 NNSQI
+224 DNSQI

-238 KIESQS
+238 KIESTS
-244 EIARVEFYPLQAFTE
+244 EIARVQFYPLQAFTE

-267 GKVRESVK
+267 GEVRTSVK

-314 SYNLQ
+314 SYDLQ

-350 LYANGN
+350 LYANGKE
-356 SLKLRAEAQANNLT
+356 LKLRAEAQADNLT
-370 AMRNDLWYVTGNPFD
+370 AMRNDLWYVTGNPYD
-385 GLKFHNVGSGTTAMS
+385 GLQFHNVGSGSTAMS
-400 KIALSDITEL
+400 YLALSDQTKL
-410 GLSPAG
+410 WLTNSLG
-416 GGHDTWKIYKISD
+416 GGLDKWKVYRISD
-429 NAFGLYAKDWKKTN
+429 KAFGLYSN
-443 VAWKLNDSK
+443 NIIGNLAWKFNGTK
-452 VSFEKIDASAPNTSD
+452 ISFEKIDVNATAKASD

-478 VLPLHD
+478 VIPLHD
-484 SEADDAAFATT
+484 SEADNAAFATT

-519 KELDMKE
+519 KELDMSE

-537 ILKAAMGVSEVT
+537 ILKAAMGVSKVT

-578 FGRDKV
+578 FGRHQV
-584 THHVGFYNASGDDA
+584 TRHVGFYTAAGDTP
-598 LPANRAYLNKP
+598 LPANRAYLDKP
-609 AQEAVNAVAM
+609 AQEAANAVAM
-619 NFGNGMV
+619 NFGDGTV
-626 TNINTAISAQSADNA
+626 TNINTAISAQSADSA
-641 PIYDLSGRRVQRTVK
+641 PIYDLSGRRVQHTVK

>member
-1 MVLPQ
+1 
-6 KTWATLG
+6 
-13 SLAQK
+13 
-18 LQFCTEFWQPL
+18 
-29 RGFVYNSKSQ
+29 
-39 KRKNRTTITKL
+39 
-50 NAMTKKLATL
+50 MTKKLATL

-95 GKTAADGSWAYINTS
+95 DKTAADGSWAYIN

-135 NSAYIWHVE
+135 NNAYIWHVV

-159 TYWPTAKGYYEK
+159 TYWPTAKGYYES
-171 DYYPAHITTGSSA
+171 DYYPQHITTSSSA

-190 ALSDGCFALKSTTSV
+190 ALSDGFALKSTTSI
-205 TNLFGNKVNSTPTI
+205 TNFFGNKVNSTPTI
-219 YVVNN
+219 YVVSN

-229 GYYGGYDDS
+229 GYHGGYDDS
-238 KIESQS
+238 KIESKS
-244 EIARVEFYPLQAFTE
+244 EIARVEFYPIQDYI
-259 LTYNYVFD
+259 TYNYMFD
-267 GKVRESVK
+267 GKVRASVK
-275 VNAVD
+275 VKVVD

-301 LKPEGIYHDGAAT
+301 LKPEGIYHDGAAL
-314 SYNLQ
+314 SYDLQ
-319 LASTLPF
+319 LVSTLPF

-350 LYANGN
+350 LYANGTD
-356 SLKLRAEAQANNLT
+356 LKLRAEAQADNLT
-370 AMRNDLWYVTGNPFD
+370 AMRNDLWYVTGNPYD
-385 GLKFHNVGSGTTAMS
+385 GLQFHNVGSGTTAMS
-400 KIALSDITEL
+400 YWALSDQTEL
-410 GLSPAG
+410 WLSHKLG
-416 GGHDTWKIYKISD
+416 GGLDKWKVYRISD
-429 NAFGLYAKDWKKTN
+429 KAFGLYNYNNWVTGSGN
-443 VAWKLNDSK
+443 VAWKLNGSK
-452 VSFEKIDASAPNTSD
+452 ISFEKIDASAPNTSD

-484 SEADDAAFATT
+484 SEADNAAFATT
-495 CAPFNFAIEGDDV
+495 CAPFNFAIVGDDV

-584 THHVGFYNASGDDA
+584 TRHVGFYTAAGDAA

-619 NFGNGMV
+619 NFGNGTV
-626 TNINTAISAQSADNA
+626 TNVNTAISAQSTDRA

>member
-1 MVLPQ
+1 
-6 KTWATLG
+6 
-13 SLAQK
+13 
-18 LQFCTEFWQPL
+18 
-29 RGFVYNSKSQ
+29 
-39 KRKNRTTITKL
+39 
-50 NAMTKKLATL
+50 MTKKLATL

-95 GKTAADGSWAYINTS
+95 GKTAANGSWAYINTS
-110 TSNKNRVSTDAASLG
+110 DKNRVNTDDASLG

-135 NSAYIWHVE
+135 NNAYIWHVE
-144 KQSDGKITIQSVAQK
+144 KQSDDKITIQSVAQK

-171 DYYPAHITTGSSA
+171 DYYPAHITTGSSANA

-356 SLKLRAEAQANNLT
+356 SLELRAEAQANNLT
-370 AMRNDLWYVTGNPFD
+370 AMRNDLWYVTGNPYD
-385 GLKFHNVGSGTTAMS
+385 GLQFHNVGSGTTAVSLATPSNVTELKLSS
-400 KIALSDITEL
+400 KIGTDI
-410 GLSPAG
+410 
-416 GGHDTWKIYKISD
+416 WKIYKISD
-429 NAFGLYAKDWKKTN
+429 NAFGLYCYGEWVYDRGN
-443 VAWKLNDSK
+443 VAWKLNGSK

-467 AFAFQAIEATY
+467 AFAFQAIEPTY

-484 SEADDAAFATT
+484 SEADNAAFATT
-495 CAPFNFAIEGDDV
+495 CAPFNFAIVGDDV

-519 KELDMKE
+519 KELDMSE

-549 VKVVNTADAIDNDLK
+549 VKVVNTAGAIDNDLK

-584 THHVGFYNASGDDA
+584 TRHVGFYTAAGDAA
-598 LPANRAYLNKP
+598 LPANRAYLDKP

-619 NFGNGMV
+619 NFGDGTV
-626 TNINTAISAQSADNA
+626 TNINTAITAQSTDNA

>member
-1 MVLPQ
+1 
-6 KTWATLG
+6 
-13 SLAQK
+13 
-18 LQFCTEFWQPL
+18 
-29 RGFVYNSKSQ
+29 
-39 KRKNRTTITKL
+39 
-50 NAMTKKLATL
+50 MTKKLATL

-171 DYYPAHITTGSSA
+171 DYYPAHITTGSSANA

-356 SLKLRAEAQANNLT
+356 SLELRAEAQANNLT
-370 AMRNDLWYVTGNPFD
+370 AMRNDLWYVTGNPYD
-385 GLKFHNVGSGTTAMS
+385 GLQFHNVGSGTTAVS

-484 SEADDAAFATT
+484 SEADNAAFATT
-495 CAPFNFAIEGDDV
+495 CAPFNFAIVGDDV

-519 KELDMKE
+519 KELDMSE

-584 THHVGFYNASGDDA
+584 THHVGFYNASGDAA

-619 NFGNGMV
+619 NFGDGMV
-626 TNINTAISAQSADNA
+626 TNVNTAISAQSTDRA
-641 PIYDLSGRRVQRTVK
+641 PIYDLSGRRVQHTVK
-656 GSLYIKGGRK
+656 GGLYIKGGRK

>member
-1 MVLPQ
+1 
-6 KTWATLG
+6 
-13 SLAQK
+13 
-18 LQFCTEFWQPL
+18 
-29 RGFVYNSKSQ
+29 
-39 KRKNRTTITKL
+39 
-50 NAMTKKLATL
+50 MTKKLATL

-95 GKTAADGSWAYINTS
+95 DKTAADGSWAYIN

-135 NSAYIWHVE
+135 NNAYIWHVE

-159 TYWPTAKGYYEK
+159 TYWPTARGYYEK

-184 NAFELI
+184 NAFELL
-190 ALSDGCFALKSTTSV
+190 ALSDGFALKSTTAV
-205 TNLFGNKVNSTPTI
+205 TNIIGTKVNRTPTI

-224 NNSQI
+224 DNSQI
-229 GYYGGYDDS
+229 GYHGGYDDS
-238 KIESQS
+238 KIESKS

-267 GKVRESVK
+267 GVRASVK

-314 SYNLQ
+314 SYDLQ

-350 LYANGN
+350 LYANGTDLN
-356 SLKLRAEAQANNLT
+356 LRAEAQADNLT
-370 AMRNDLWYVTGNPFD
+370 AMRNDLWYVTGNPYD
-385 GLKFHNVGSGTTAMS
+385 GLQFHNVGSGTTAMS
-400 KIALSDITEL
+400 KLKLSDQTEL
-410 GLSPAG
+410 WLKHDLG
-416 GGHDTWKIYKISD
+416 GGDDTWKIYKISD
-429 NAFGLYAKDWKKTN
+429 KAFGLYNYTKWIYNGGILNKSGN
-443 VAWKLNDSK
+443 VAWTIKDSEVK
-452 VSFEKIDASAPNTSD
+452 FMEIDASAPNTSD
-467 AFAFQAIEATY
+467 AFAFQAIEPTY

-484 SEADDAAFATT
+484 SEADNAAFATT
-495 CAPFNFAIEGDDV
+495 CAPFNFAIVGDDV

-537 ILKAAMGVSEVT
+537 ILKAAMGLSEVT

-584 THHVGFYNASGDDA
+584 TRHVGFYNASGDAA

-619 NFGNGMV
+619 NFGDGTV
-626 TNINTAISAQSADNA
+626 TNVNTAISAQSTDNA

>member
-1 MVLPQ
+1 
-6 KTWATLG
+6 
-13 SLAQK
+13 
-18 LQFCTEFWQPL
+18 
-29 RGFVYNSKSQ
+29 
-39 KRKNRTTITKL
+39 
-50 NAMTKKLATL
+50 MTKKLATL

-356 SLKLRAEAQANNLT
+356 SLELRAEAQANNLT
-370 AMRNDLWYVTGNPFD
+370 AMRNDLWYVTGNPYD
-385 GLKFHNVGSGTTAMS
+385 GLQFHNVGSGTTAVS

-484 SEADDAAFATT
+484 SKTDNAAFATT
-495 CAPFNFAIEGDDV
+495 CAPFNFAIMGDDV

-584 THHVGFYNASGDDA
+584 TRHVGFYAAAGDA
-598 LPANRAYLNKP
+598 PLPANRAYLDKP

-641 PIYDLSGRRVQRTVK
+641 PIYDLSGRRVQHTVK

>member
-1 MVLPQ
+1 
-6 KTWATLG
+6 
-13 SLAQK
+13 
-18 LQFCTEFWQPL
+18 
-29 RGFVYNSKSQ
+29 
-39 KRKNRTTITKL
+39 
-50 NAMTKKLATL
+50 MTKKLATL

-95 GKTAADGSWAYINTS
+95 DKTAADGSWAYIN

-135 NSAYIWHVE
+135 NNAYIWHVE

-159 TYWPTAKGYYEK
+159 TYWPTARGYYEK

-190 ALSDGCFALKSTTSV
+190 ALSDGFALKSTTAV
-205 TNLFGNKVNSTPTI
+205 TNIIGTKVNRTPTI

-229 GYYGGYDDS
+229 GYHGGYDDS
-238 KIESQS
+238 KIESKS

-267 GKVRESVK
+267 GEVRTSVK

-314 SYNLQ
+314 SYDLQ

-350 LYANGN
+350 LYANGKDLN
-356 SLKLRAEAQANNLT
+356 LRAEAQADNLT
-370 AMRNDLWYVTGNPFD
+370 AMRNDLWYVTGNPYD
-385 GLKFHNVGSGTTAMS
+385 GLKFHNVGSGTTAVSLATPSNVTELKLSS
-400 KIALSDITEL
+400 KIGTDI
-410 GLSPAG
+410 
-416 GGHDTWKIYKISD
+416 WKIYKISD
-429 NAFGLYAKDWKKTN
+429 NAFGLYCYGEWVYDRGN
-443 VAWKLNDSK
+443 VAWKLNGSK
-452 VSFEKIDASAPNTSD
+452 VSFEKIDANAPNTND

-484 SEADDAAFATT
+484 SEADNAAFATT
-495 CAPFNFAIEGDDV
+495 CAPFNFAIVGDDV

-578 FGRDKV
+578 FGRDNV
-584 THHVGFYNASGDDA
+584 TRHVGFYAAAGDA
-598 LPANRAYLNKP
+598 PLPANRAYLDKP

-626 TNINTAISAQSADNA
+626 TNINTAISAYGTDNA
-641 PIYDLSGRRVQRTVK
+641 PIYDLSGRRVQHTVK